1 MAVLL
6 DLMERYPDKFLPGT
20 DYVASFG
27 VHDDFPGYTPIDGS
41 PLSTPKTLEGVG
53 DRVVPGTKGFGDDRG
68 GCHKTEMTHSEQIT
82 DTSSL
87 NMFYNDQLFTSM
99 VLGTNFF
106 RVAGLE
112 TKFQPPPLCR
122 HDPETPESTT
132 TIGWTPTRAT
142 VIEQAA
148 TQPAA
153 MPMLNEITRTPTS
166 SMPSSADPAPAAASP
181 VWNVIAI
188 AVAVAAALG
197 LLGLMYVAG
206 LKHGAKGAS
215 EEGLPYRLQT
225 GDAPLLQE
233 SA

>member
-6 DLMERYPDKFLPGT
+6 DLMQRYPDKFLPGT

-41 PLSTPKTLEGVG
+41 PLSTPQTLEGAG
-53 DRVVPGTKGFGDDRG
+53 DRVIPGTKGYGDDRG

-87 NMFYNDQLFTSM
+87 NMFFNDQLFTSM

-122 HDPETPESTT
+122 HDPVTPEPTSTV
-132 TIGWTPTRAT
+132 GWTPTRAT
-142 VIEQAA
+142 VIEQVSNQAA
-148 TQPAA
+148 AVPV
-153 MPMLNEITRTPTS
+153 LNAIARAPTS
-166 SMPSSADPAPAAASP
+166 SMPSSAESAANSP
-181 VWNVIAI
+181 SSWNVIAI
-188 AVAVAAALG
+188 AVGVAAAMG

-215 EEGLPYRLQT
+215 EEGLAYRLQT

-233 SA
+233 GA